1 MNGRRNLDL
10 KRSKV
15 FVKGLLVLPIFC
27 FALSISAEALPSGEE
42 FLKMDLDRALPLVE
56 SLSKEDSK
64 VLVSELRAEIKKSYS
79 KADHFYFLISH
90 LEEIQAVEKEQA
102 RLKSLLWVYGLA
114 FFLFFGFLGFLLLR
128 QRQAIRDINQMLGK

>member
-15 FVKGLLVLPIFC
+15 FVKSLLVFPIFC
-27 FALSISAEALPSGEE
+27 FALSLSAEALPSGEE

-102 RLKSLLWVYGLA
+102 RLKSLLWVYGMA

>member
-15 FVKGLLVLPIFC
+15 FVKGLLVLPFFC
-27 FALSISAEALPSGEE
+27 FALSLSADALPSGEE

-56 SLSKEDSK
+56 SLSKEDAK
-64 VLVSELRAEIKKSYS
+64 VLVSELRTEIKKSYS
-79 KADHFYFLISH
+79 QADHFYFLISH
-90 LEEIQAVEKEQA
+90 LEEIQAIEKEQA
-102 RLKSLLWVYGLA
+102 RLRSLLWVYGLA